1 MKLRLTSAQARFAI
15 SKLKK
20 SQELSTRRSGLFL
33 LVTIVK
39 YDDYQSNRVE
49 NDSKISTRLAPDYHE
64 ISTRLSINNNDNND
78 NNVNNVNNI
87 RTMDIKVL
95 KDAYLKNNRLHQ
107 LTCNKTTLKIRL
119 FKLTLRAFLWF
130 CITYSSL
137 NF

>member
-1 MKLRLTSAQARFAI
+1 MRFAI

-39 YDDYQSNRVE
+39 YDNYQSNRVE
-49 NDSKISTRLAPDYHE
+49 NDSN
-64 ISTRLSINNNDNND
+64 ISTRLSINNNVDND
-78 NNVNNVNNI
+78 NNVNNI

-107 LTCNKTTLKIRL
+107 LTYNKTTLNIRP
-119 FKLTLRAFLWF
+119 FKLILSAFL
-130 CITYSSL
+130 
-137 NF
+137 